1 MNYDEDT
8 QDVIIVE
15 KDNDES
21 ENMPTVNIKDY
32 KFTTMGGDIQI
43 RQLVQQIS
51 EGDIEIPNIQRKYV
65 WSNSIASRFIESAL
79 LDLPLPS
86 IFLCRQTNGKYLI
99 IDGLQRLTTLKQ
111 FLNMESVNGKTFKI
125 SNSKDIYKDWR
136 GKTFGELTLDDQRR
150 LKNKTIHAII
160 VEQLHP
166 ENYDGLFL
174 IFERINSGGVQL
186 NQQEIRNAIFQNKYT
201 AMLSDINENSLWR
214 EVFGDNSPHKRMK
227 DIEMILR
234 FLALKEHKLKSIDT
248 GSVSFVELLNKHMS
262 NNINI
267 TNENMEVIKNE
278 FFNTLSFVTKTF
290 GKNVF
295 RTNPSDNNNITKKF
309 FATIFDAIMI
319 STYYSRKQDSTVTS
333 SVKNLYK
340 LFSNEE
346 FRNYINSHTTEN
358 KAIFGRISLACE
370 ILYGIKYANW
380 IHWEN
385 KQNISRIA

>member
-1 MNYDEDT
+1 MLYYLAYRGDFMNNDEDT

-111 FLNMESVNGKTFKI
+111 FVNMESINGKTFKI

-201 AMLSDINENSLWR
+201 EMLSNINENSLWR
-214 EVFGDNSPHKRMK
+214 EVFGDKSPHKRMK

-234 FLALKEHKLKSIDT
+234 FLALREHKLKSIDT

-267 TNENMEVIKNE
+267 TNENMEVAKNE
-278 FFNTLSFVTKTF
+278 FFNTLSFVTETF
-290 GKNVF
+290 GTNVF

-319 STYYSRKQDSTVTS
+319 STYYSRKQDPTITS
-333 SVKNLYK
+333 SVENLYK
-340 LFSNEE
+340 LFNNEE

-370 ILYGIKYANW
+370 ILYGIKYAN
-380 IHWEN
+380 
-385 KQNISRIA
+385 

>member
-1 MNYDEDT
+1 MIIVISEVFMNYTNEMDD
-8 QDVIIVE
+8 IIEVA
-15 KDNDES
+15 KDSEES

-65 WSNSIASRFIESAL
+65 WSSNIASRFIESAL

-99 IDGLQRLTTLKQ
+99 IDGLQRLTTLKY
-111 FLNMESVNGKTFKI
+111 FLNMETVNGKIFKI
-125 SNSKDIYKDWR
+125 SNSKDIYEDWR

-186 NQQEIRNAIFQNKYT
+186 NQQEIRNAIFQNNYS
-201 AMLSDINENSLWR
+201 AMLSSINKNTLWR
-214 EVFGDNSPHKRMK
+214 EVFGDRLPHKRMK

-234 FLALKEHKLKSIDT
+234 YFSLKDYKLKSCDS
-248 GSVSFVELLNKHMS
+248 GSLSFVELLNKHMADNVYIS
-262 NNINI
+262 SSDMELLK
-267 TNENMEVIKNE
+267 EN
-278 FFNTLSFVTKTF
+278 FFAVLTFVTNTF
-290 GKNVF
+290 GTEVF
-295 RTNPSDNNNITKKF
+295 RTNFLDNNKITKKF

-319 STYYSRKQDSTVTS
+319 STYYALNKNQEITS
-333 SVKNLYK
+333 SKDKLYK
-340 LFSNEE
+340 LFANEE
-346 FRNYINSHTTEN
+346 FRNYINSHTTDN
-358 KAIFGRISLACE
+358 KAIFGRINLACK
-370 ILYGIKYANW
+370 ILYGIKY
-380 IHWEN
+380 EN
-385 KQNISRIA
+385 

>member
-1 MNYDEDT
+1 MNNDEDT

-111 FLNMESVNGKTFKI
+111 FVNMESINGKTFKI

-201 AMLSDINENSLWR
+201 EMLSNINENSLWR
-214 EVFGDNSPHKRMK
+214 EVFGDKSPHKRMK

-234 FLALKEHKLKSIDT
+234 FLALREHKLKSIDT

-267 TNENMEVIKNE
+267 TNENMEVAKNE
-278 FFNTLSFVTKTF
+278 FFNTLSFVTETF
-290 GKNVF
+290 GTNVF

-319 STYYSRKQDSTVTS
+319 STYYSRKQDPTITS
-333 SVKNLYK
+333 SVENLYK
-340 LFSNEE
+340 LFNNEE

-370 ILYGIKYANW
+370 ILYGIKYAN
-380 IHWEN
+380 
-385 KQNISRIA
+385 

>member
-1 MNYDEDT
+1 MNYTNEMDD
-8 QDVIIVE
+8 IIEVA
-15 KDNDES
+15 KDSEES

-65 WSNSIASRFIESAL
+65 WSSNIASRFIESAL

-99 IDGLQRLTTLKQ
+99 IDGLQRLTTLKY
-111 FLNMESVNGKTFKI
+111 FLNMETVNGKIFKI
-125 SNSKDIYKDWR
+125 SNSKDIYEDWR

-186 NQQEIRNAIFQNKYT
+186 NQQEIRNAIFQNNYS
-201 AMLSDINENSLWR
+201 AMLSSINENTLWR
-214 EVFGDNSPHKRMK
+214 EVFGDRLPHKRMK

-234 FLALKEHKLKSIDT
+234 YFSLKDYKLKSCDS
-248 GSVSFVELLNKHMS
+248 GSLSFVELLNKHMADNVHISS
-262 NNINI
+262 NDIEMLK
-267 TNENMEVIKNE
+267 EN
-278 FFNTLSFVTKTF
+278 FFAVLTFVTNTF
-290 GKNVF
+290 GTEVF
-295 RTNPSDNNNITKKF
+295 RTNFLDNNKITKKF

-319 STYYSRKQDSTVTS
+319 STYYALNKAQEITS
-333 SVKNLYK
+333 SKDKLYK
-340 LFSNEE
+340 LFANDE
-346 FRNYINSHTTEN
+346 FRNYINSHTTDN
-358 KAIFGRISLACE
+358 KAIFGRINLACK
-370 ILYGIKYANW
+370 ILYGIKY
-380 IHWEN
+380 EN
-385 KQNISRIA
+385 